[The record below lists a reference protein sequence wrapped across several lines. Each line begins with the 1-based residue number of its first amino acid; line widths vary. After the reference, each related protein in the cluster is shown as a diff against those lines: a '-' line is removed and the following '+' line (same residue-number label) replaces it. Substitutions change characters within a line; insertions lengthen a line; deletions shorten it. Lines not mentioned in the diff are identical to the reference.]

1 MFSLYIHI
9 PFCLRKC
16 NYCNFNSIPCPTPP
30 EDDYI
35 TALINELK
43 FYLSKNEW
51 KNRKIHTIYL
61 GGGTPSLFSG
71 QGIQHLL
78 EEIYNLCDTSH
89 TQEITIECNP
99 CTLTEEKLNYYKTAQ
114 INRLSLGSQSFNPET
129 LKILGRLHK
138 VEDTI
143 RCVETAKKIGFNN
156 ISLDLIY
163 GIPEQTFEDLQSDL
177 RDTININPQHIT
189 AYCLSNEE
197 HTPFERMV
205 RENKITLLKEDIVA
219 EMMNYISDELVK
231 NSYQHYEISNFAKEG
246 FQSKHNSAYWN
257 QIDYLG
263 LGAGA
268 HSFTKKIG
276 EYGKRWSNVTNPID
290 YIKNSQTPEKQ
301 IDFLEIL
308 TKENAKTEFFMLNL
322 RKANGFRIEDFENQF
337 NEPFLEKYQS
347 IINELLNENLITFNN
362 NALALSKN
370 GLLFAD
376 TIIEKFIL

>member
-1 MFSLYIHI
+1 
-9 PFCLRKC
+9 
-16 NYCNFNSIPCPTPP
+16 
-30 EDDYI
+30 
-35 TALINELK
+35 
-43 FYLSKNEW
+43 
-51 KNRKIHTIYL
+51 
-61 GGGTPSLFSG
+61 
-71 QGIQHLL
+71 
-78 EEIYNLCDTSH
+78 
-89 TQEITIECNP
+89 
-99 CTLTEEKLNYYKTAQ
+99 
-114 INRLSLGSQSFNPET
+114 
-129 LKILGRLHK
+129 
-138 VEDTI
+138 
-143 RCVETAKKIGFNN
+143 
-156 ISLDLIY
+156 
-163 GIPEQTFEDLQSDL
+163 
-177 RDTININPQHIT
+177 
-189 AYCLSNEE
+189 
-197 HTPFERMV
+197 MV